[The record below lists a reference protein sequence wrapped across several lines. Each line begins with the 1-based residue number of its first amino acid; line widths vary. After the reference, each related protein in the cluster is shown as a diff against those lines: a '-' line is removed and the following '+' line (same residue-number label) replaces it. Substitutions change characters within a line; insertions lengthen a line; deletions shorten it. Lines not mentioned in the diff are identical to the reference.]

1 MASFDIVSKIDLQEI
16 DNAVNSVLRELTN
29 RYDFKGAEFSV
40 ELNNKENI
48 ITIQAEDDY
57 KLGAIGDSLKV
68 HCTKR
73 KIDSKAL
80 DFQDAEKASGNSLR
94 QVVKLK
100 NGIDQESAKKIV
112 KQIKSSKIKVQSSIK
127 GDEVRVDGKKRDD
140 LQQIMTLIRESNYD
154 MPLQFI
160 NFRD

>member
-1 MASFDIVSKIDLQEI
+1 MPSFDIVSKMDFQEV

-29 RYDFKGAEFSV
+29 RFDFKGAEFSID
-40 ELNNKENI
+40 LNNKEST

-80 DFQDAEKASGNSLR
+80 DFQKEEKASGNSLR
-94 QVVKLK
+94 QIVKLT

-112 KQIKSSKIKVQSSIK
+112 KQIKASKIKAQSSIK

-140 LQQIMTLIRESNYD
+140 LQQIMTSIRELNSD